1 MEEVAMYSI
10 LDLFSSI
17 SGTFGLCLGMSV
29 LSFIDIIELIF
40 EIIIILFR
48 AKLKLDF

>member
-1 MEEVAMYSI
+1 
-10 LDLFSSI
+10 
-17 SGTFGLCLGMSV
+17 MSV
-29 LSFIDIIELIF
+29 LSFIDIIELVF